1 MPVRKLTTI
10 ALIAAIYAVVTWAV
24 APLSYGPLQ
33 LRLSEIFTV
42 LPFITPLAV
51 PGIFIGVLVA
61 NLFSPIGIFDII
73 FGSLASLLAAW
84 LTAKM
89 PRRWLAPLPPVL
101 INAIIIGTLL
111 GVLGEI
117 SILAAML
124 YVGLGQLIVC
134 YGLGLPFLFLLER
147 YRNQIPGERGE

>member
-1 MPVRKLTTI
+1 MPVRKVTTI
-10 ALIAAIYAVVTWAV
+10 ALIASIYAVVTWAV

-33 LRLSEIFTV
+33 LRFSEILTV
-42 LPFITPLAV
+42 LPFITPLAI

-61 NLFSPIGIFDII
+61 NLFSPVGIFDII

-89 PRRWLAPLPPVL
+89 PHRWLAPLPPVV
-101 INAIIIGTLL
+101 INAVIIGILL
-111 GVLGEI
+111 GILSDI
-117 SILAAML
+117 SIFAAML

-134 YGLGLPFLFLLER
+134 YGLGLPFLILLER
-147 YRNQIPGERGE
+147 YRDQIPGGRKQ